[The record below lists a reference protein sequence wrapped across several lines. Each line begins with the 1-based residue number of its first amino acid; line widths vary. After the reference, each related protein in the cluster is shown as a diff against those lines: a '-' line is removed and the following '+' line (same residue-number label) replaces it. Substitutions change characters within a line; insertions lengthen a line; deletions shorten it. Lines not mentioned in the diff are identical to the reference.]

1 MNKYIIFDLDE
12 TIGHFTQLGI
22 FWDTIQ
28 VVLNKKLNQS
38 YFNKLCNLYSKFFR
52 PGIFSIFKYLI
63 HCKKKNKNIKVVIY
77 TNNQGEKT
85 WTILIKN
92 YISQKLNYLNLF
104 DKVIC
109 AFKVDGQQIEMCRT
123 THDKTIHDF
132 IRCTK
137 APKNSRFIFL
147 DDQYHDKMRSNLV
160 DYINIKPYSFNIPYV
175 KMIDRFLHSNLGKEL
190 VHYNYY
196 DFKNKI
202 IREVNRYKFNTYE
215 KSIQEIKVDK
225 IVTKQMMI
233 YIQNFIKKKI
243 NFSKKNTKK
252 NKFYISL
259 HKTRKNFS

>member
-1 MNKYIIFDLDE
+1 
-12 TIGHFTQLGI
+12 
-22 FWDTIQ
+22 
-28 VVLNKKLNQS
+28 
-38 YFNKLCNLYSKFFR
+38 
-52 PGIFSIFKYLI
+52 
-63 HCKKKNKNIKVVIY
+63 
-77 TNNQGEKT
+77 
-85 WTILIKN
+85 
-92 YISQKLNYLNLF
+92 
-104 DKVIC
+104 
-109 AFKVDGQQIEMCRT
+109 
-123 THDKTIHDF
+123 
-132 IRCTK
+132 
-137 APKNSRFIFL
+137 
-147 DDQYHDKMRSNLV
+147 MRSNLV

>member
-92 YISQKLNYLNLF
+92 YISQKLNY
-104 DKVIC
+104 
-109 AFKVDGQQIEMCRT
+109 
-123 THDKTIHDF
+123 
-132 IRCTK
+132 
-137 APKNSRFIFL
+137 
-147 DDQYHDKMRSNLV
+147 
-160 DYINIKPYSFNIPYV
+160 
-175 KMIDRFLHSNLGKEL
+175 
-190 VHYNYY
+190 
-196 DFKNKI
+196 
-202 IREVNRYKFNTYE
+202 
-215 KSIQEIKVDK
+215 
-225 IVTKQMMI
+225 
-233 YIQNFIKKKI
+233 
-243 NFSKKNTKK
+243 
-252 NKFYISL
+252 
-259 HKTRKNFS
+259 